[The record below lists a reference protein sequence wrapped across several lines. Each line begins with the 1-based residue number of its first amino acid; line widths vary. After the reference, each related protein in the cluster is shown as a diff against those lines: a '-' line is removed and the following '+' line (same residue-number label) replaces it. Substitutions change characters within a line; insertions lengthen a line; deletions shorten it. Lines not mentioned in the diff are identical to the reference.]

1 VFSRSNFNT
10 RKNCAPNRKNFCN
23 CDLEKKMTRIGVDTG
38 GTFTDFVRLDAQGLT
53 VHKLRS
59 TPDDPAR
66 AILAGIA
73 DLRET
78 DLAFEVI
85 HGSTVATNA
94 LLERKGAR
102 VALVTTK
109 GFEDV
114 LAIGRQTR
122 SELYNFLVPGKLP
135 MIEAGLTFGVTERLD
150 CHGNVLEPL
159 QIQELE
165 ELTETLHRAKVDC
178 VAVCLLHSY
187 ANPLHEQKIAS
198 HLQEAG
204 FAVSASHSVLPEYRE
219 YERWSTTVVNAYVTP
234 IMSRYLSALEQGLDT
249 TRLHIMQ
256 SNGGSIS
263 AATARSS
270 AVRTILSGP
279 AAGAIGA
286 HSVACASGFDQIILF
301 DMGGT
306 STDVSLIDGQLSA
319 TNESTVGDFP
329 VRLPMLDI
337 HSVGA
342 GGGSIAYIDTGGSLR
357 VGPQSAGADPGP
369 ICYGKGTQFTVT
381 DANLLLGRLDPKYFL
396 GGRLR
401 LNIERA
407 SEHAS
412 IFADKLGITPTRLA
426 EGIVQ
431 IANANME
438 RAIRAVSVQ
447 RGYDPREFALLAFG
461 GAGGMHACEI
471 ADALEIGTV
480 IIPEHG
486 GVLSALGMLLADVRK
501 DYSQTILKLSTAIS
515 FSDLQQHLA
524 PLVRQAQ
531 VDLAG
536 EGFEA
541 QNIVIECSLDMRY
554 QGQSYEINVPLTP
567 EFNDEFNNRH
577 LRLYW
582 YSNPSRV
589 TEIVNVR
596 VNAAGITQK
605 PVFPSSPVVGKPLLQ
620 PVSKR
625 QTWFEG
631 RWCETAIFHRSTLL
645 PGMEG
650 QGPAIVASGE
660 STAVIPPHY
669 RFRIDGAGALIATR
683 SGAQDQDRL
692 KDLSS
697 PKHRDSHKDA
707 VNPIEFEIFKNIF
720 ISIAEEMGITLRR
733 TGFSPNIKER
743 LDYSCAIYDEHG
755 QTIAQGD
762 HMPVHLGAMPL
773 SVEAAIRQVNMEPGD
788 MVILNDPFQGGTHLP
803 DITLV
808 QPIFL
813 DEESTPAFYVANRAH
828 HSDVGGVSPGSMPL
842 AQEIFQEGLILP
854 PVKLVRRGEIC
865 HDVMALILANVRT
878 PIEREGDLSAQ
889 IASNRV
895 AETRLLALVTQYGL
909 EYVRRYAQAVQDYAE
924 RILRHTISAIP
935 DGEYSFEDVMDDDGF
950 SRQNIGI
957 RAAVRI
963 AGDQAEVDFTSTDL
977 QTSGGVNA
985 NFAITLSATL
995 YCFRCLIQEDVPYN
1009 AGISRAIRVIA
1020 PPGTIVNAL
1029 HPAAVAGGNV
1039 ETSQRITDVVL
1050 GALAKALPHIIP
1062 AASQGTMNN
1071 VTLGGKRP
1079 DDDSPFAYYETIGG
1093 GMGGRNGMPGLSG
1106 IHTHMSNTRNTPI
1119 EAIEHY
1125 LPVRIRRYALRQ
1137 DSGGP
1142 GQYPGGE
1149 GILREYEML
1158 TETSIT
1164 LLSERRS
1171 SHPYGA
1177 NGGEP
1182 GACGRNEV
1190 IHADGTVETVSA
1202 KARLELMR
1210 GDRLRI
1216 ETPGGG
1222 GFGPAN
1228 TDKGI

>member
-1 VFSRSNFNT
+1 V
-10 RKNCAPNRKNFCN
+10 
-23 CDLEKKMTRIGVDTG
+23 
-38 GTFTDFVRLDAQGLT
+38 
-53 VHKLRS
+53 RS

-73 DLRET
+73 GIKDLRET
-78 DLAFEVI
+78 DPVFEVI

-102 VALVTTK
+102 VALVSTK
-109 GFEDV
+109 GFEDI
-114 LAIGRQTR
+114 LTIGRQTR

-135 MIEAGLTFGVTERLD
+135 MIEPGLTFGVTERLD
-150 CHGNVLEPL
+150 CHGNVLQPL

-165 ELTETLHRAKVDC
+165 DLTETLRQASVDC

-187 ANPLHEQKIAS
+187 ASPLHEQKIAS
-198 HLQEAG
+198 HLQQAG
-204 FAVSASHSVLPEYRE
+204 FAVSTSHSVLPEYRE

-234 IMSRYLSALEQGLDT
+234 IMSRYLSALERGLDA

-263 AATARSS
+263 ASTACGS

-286 HSVACASGFDQIILF
+286 HAVASASGFDRIILF

-306 STDVSLIDGQLSA
+306 STDVSLIDGQLS
-319 TNESTVGDFP
+319 TTKESTVGDFP

-342 GGGSIAYIDTGGSLR
+342 GGGSIAYVDSGGSLR

-369 ICYGKGTQFTVT
+369 VCYGKGDQLTVT
-381 DANLLLGRLDPKYFL
+381 DANLLLGRLDPRYFL
-396 GGRLR
+396 GGRLQLDVER
-401 LNIERA
+401 TSERA
-407 SEHAS
+407 R

-447 RGYDPREFALLAFG
+447 RGNDPREFALLAFG

-501 DYSQTILKLSTAIS
+501 DYSQTILKLSNSIT
-515 FSDLQQHLA
+515 FSDLQQHLS
-524 PLVRQAQ
+524 PLVQQARI
-531 VDLAG
+531 DLAD

-541 QNIVIECSLDMRY
+541 RNIVVECSLDMRY

-567 EFNDEFNNRH
+567 EFNEEFNKRH
-577 LRLYW
+577 LRLYS
-582 YSNPSRV
+582 YSNSSRV
-589 TEIVNVR
+589 TEVVNVQ

-605 PVFPSSPVVGKPLLQ
+605 PVFPSSPVVTKPLPQ

-625 QTWFEG
+625 KTLFEG
-631 RWCETAIFHRSTLL
+631 QWHETAIFHRSTLL

-650 QGPAIVASGE
+650 EGPAIIASGE
-660 STAVIPPHY
+660 STTVIPPHY
-669 RFRIDGAGALIATR
+669 HLRIDSVGTLVATR
-683 SGAQDQDRL
+683 VRTQDQNQL
-692 KDLSS
+692 KVITAT
-697 PKHRDSHKDA
+697 KDSDSYPET
-707 VNPIEFEIFKNIF
+707 VDPIEFEIFKNIF

-743 LDYSCAIYDEHG
+743 LDYSCAIYDERG

-773 SVEAAIRQVNMEPGD
+773 SVEAAIRQVTMEPGD

-813 DEESTPAFYVANRAH
+813 DGGSTPAFYVANRAH
-828 HSDVGGVSPGSMPL
+828 HSDVGGISPGSMPL
-842 AQEIFQEGLILP
+842 AQEVFQEGLIIP
-854 PVKLVRRGEIC
+854 PIKLVRRGEIC
-865 HDVMALILANVRT
+865 QDVMALILANVRT

-895 AETRLLALVTQYGL
+895 AEIRLGALVTQYGL
-909 EYVRRYAQAVQDYAE
+909 EHVRRHARAVQDYAE
-924 RILRHTISAIP
+924 RILHHTISAIP
-935 DGEYSFEDVMDDDGF
+935 DGEYSFEDVIDDDGF
-950 SRQNIGI
+950 GRKNISI
-957 RAAVRI
+957 RATVRI
-963 AGDQAEVDFTSTDL
+963 AGDQAEVDFTGTDL
-977 QTSGGVNA
+977 QTTGGVNA

-995 YCFRCLIQEDVPYN
+995 YCFRCLVQEDVPYN

-1020 PPGTIVNAL
+1020 PHGTIVNAI

-1050 GALAKALPHIIP
+1050 GALSKALPHIIP

-1071 VTLGGKRP
+1071 VTLGGRRP
-1079 DDDSPFAYYETIGG
+1079 DDGSPFAYYETIGG

-1106 IHTHMSNTRNTPI
+1106 VHTHMSNTRNTPI

-1125 LPVRIRRYALRQ
+1125 LPIRIGRYALRQ
-1137 DSGGP
+1137 DSSGP

-1158 TETSIT
+1158 TETSVT
-1164 LLSERRS
+1164 LLSERRA

-1177 NGGEP
+1177 NGGGP

-1190 IHADGTVETVSA
+1190 VHTDGAVETISA
-1202 KARLELMR
+1202 KARLELMP
-1210 GDRLRI
+1210 GERLRI

-1222 GFGPAN
+1222 GYGPAK
-1228 TDKGI
+1228 TEKGIR

>member
-1 VFSRSNFNT
+1 MAS
-10 RKNCAPNRKNFCN
+10 
-23 CDLEKKMTRIGVDTG
+23 
-38 GTFTDFVRLDAQGLT
+38 
-53 VHKLRS
+53 
-59 TPDDPAR
+59 DPV
-66 AILAGIA
+66 
-73 DLRET
+73 
-78 DLAFEVI
+78 FEVI

-114 LAIGRQTR
+114 LAIARQTR
-122 SELYNFLVPGKLP
+122 SELYNFQVRRRLP
-135 MIEAGLTFGVTERLD
+135 MIEAGLTFGLAERLD
-150 CHGNVLEPL
+150 CHGNALEAL
-159 QIQELE
+159 QIQEIK
-165 ELTETLHRAKVDC
+165 ELSEKLRQAKVDC

-187 ANPLHEQKIAS
+187 ANPLHEENIAR
-198 HLQEAG
+198 HLEQAG
-204 FAVSASHSVLPEYRE
+204 FAVSSSSSVLPEYRE

-234 IMSRYLSALEQGLDT
+234 IMSRYLAGLEQGLGS
-249 TRLHIMQ
+249 TRLNIMQ

-263 AATARSS
+263 AATARNS

-286 HSVACASGFDQIILF
+286 HAAARASGFDRAILF

-306 STDVSLIDGQLSA
+306 STDVSLVDGQLST

-342 GGGSIAYIDTGGSLR
+342 GGGSIVYIDSGGSLR
-357 VGPQSAGADPGP
+357 VGPHSAGADPGP
-369 ICYGKGTQFTVT
+369 VCYGKGDKLTVT

-396 GGRLR
+396 AGRMQLD
-401 LNIERA
+401 IERT
-407 SEHAS
+407 SERAVVFS
-412 IFADKLGITPTRLA
+412 DKLQITPTRLA
-426 EGIVQ
+426 EGIVR

-447 RGYDPREFALLAFG
+447 RGYDPRDFALLAFG
-461 GAGGMHACEI
+461 GAGGLHACEI

-480 IIPEHG
+480 IVPEHG
-486 GVLSALGMLLADVRK
+486 GVLSALGMLLADVRR
-501 DYSQTILKLSTAIS
+501 DYSQTILKLSNAIS
-515 FSDLQQHLA
+515 FTDLQRHLA
-524 PLVRQAQ
+524 PLVQQAQ
-531 VDLAG
+531 TNLAG
-536 EGFEA
+536 EGFDA
-541 QNIVIECSLDMRY
+541 QSIVIEGSLDMRY
-554 QGQSYEINVPLTP
+554 QGQSYEINVPFTP
-567 EFNDEFNNRH
+567 AFNEEFNSRH
-577 LRLYW
+577 QQLYG
-582 YSNPSRV
+582 YSNPSRI
-589 TEIVNVR
+589 TEVVNVR

-605 PVFPSSPVVGKPLLQ
+605 PAFPSSPDVAQPL
-620 PVSKR
+620 PPPTSKR
-625 QTWFEG
+625 STWFEG
-631 RWCETAIFHRSTLL
+631 RWFETAIYHRETLL

-650 QGPAIVASGE
+650 AGPAIIASGE
-660 STAVIPPHY
+660 STAVITPRY
-669 RFRIDGAGALIATR
+669 RFRIDGAGSLIATR
-683 SGAQDQDRL
+683 IESHDQNR
-692 KDLSS
+692 
-697 PKHRDSHKDA
+697 HKDFSPIKSSELPHKT
-707 VNPIEFEIFKNIF
+707 VDPIEFEIFKNIF
-720 ISIAEEMGITLRR
+720 VSIAEEMGITLCR
-733 TGFSPNIKER
+733 TAFSPNIKER

-773 SVEAAIRQVNMEPGD
+773 SVEAAIRHVNMQPGD

-813 DEESTPAFYVANRAH
+813 DGASPPVFYVANRAH
-828 HSDVGGVSPGSMPL
+828 HSDVGGISPGSMPL

-854 PVKLVRRGEIC
+854 PIKLLRGGEISQ
-865 HDVMALILANVRT
+865 DVLALILANVRT
-878 PIEREGDLSAQ
+878 PVEREGDLSAQ

-895 AETRLLALVTQYGL
+895 AETRLRALVKRYGL
-909 EYVRRYAQAVQDYAE
+909 EYVRKHARATQDYAE
-924 RILRHTISAIP
+924 RILRHTLTNIP

-950 SRQNIGI
+950 SRQRIGI

-963 AGDQAEVDFTSTDL
+963 AGDGAEVDFTGTDM

-995 YCFRCLIQEDVPYN
+995 YCFRCLIKEDVLYN
-1009 AGISRAIRVIA
+1009 SGISRAIRVIA
-1020 PPGTIVNAL
+1020 PQGTIVNAM

-1050 GALAKALPHIIP
+1050 GALAKALPGTIP

-1079 DDDSPFAYYETIGG
+1079 GDGSPFAYYETIGG
-1093 GMGGRNGMPGLSG
+1093 GMGGRNGSPGLSG
-1106 IHTHMSNTRNTPI
+1106 VHTHMSNTRNTPI

-1137 DSGGP
+1137 ESGGA
-1142 GQYPGGE
+1142 GEYPGGE

-1164 LLSERRS
+1164 LLSERRT
-1171 SHPYGA
+1171 SHPYGVQ
-1177 NGGEP
+1177 GGES
-1182 GACGRNEV
+1182 GACGRNTV
-1190 IHADGTVETVSA
+1190 VRADGSVETVPA
-1202 KARLELMR
+1202 KVRLELTS
-1210 GDRLRI
+1210 GDRLCI

-1228 TDKGI
+1228 VDKSIT

>member
-1 VFSRSNFNT
+1 
-10 RKNCAPNRKNFCN
+10 
-23 CDLEKKMTRIGVDTG
+23 MIRIGVDTG
-38 GTFTDFVRLDAQGLT
+38 GTFTDLVRLDTRGLT
-53 VHKLRS
+53 VHKVRS
-59 TPDDPAR
+59 TPDNPAR
-66 AILAGIA
+66 AILAGIQ

-78 DLAFEVI
+78 DAISEII

-102 VALVTTK
+102 VASVTTK

-114 LAIGRQTR
+114 LKIGRQTR

-135 MIEAGLTFGVTERLD
+135 LIEPGLTFGVTERLD

-159 QIQELE
+159 QIPELDD
-165 ELTETLHRAKVDC
+165 LTETLREASVDC

-187 ANPLHEQKIAS
+187 ANPLHEQKVAS
-198 HLQEAG
+198 HLQQAG
-204 FAVSASHSVLPEYRE
+204 FTVSTSHAVLPEYRE

-234 IMSRYLSALEQGLDT
+234 IMSRYLSALKQGLDG

-256 SNGGSIS
+256 SNGGAIS
-263 AATARSS
+263 AAIASNS

-286 HSVACASGFDQIILF
+286 HTVARASGFDRVILF

-306 STDVSLIDGQLSA
+306 STDVSLIDGQLST

-342 GGGSIAYIDTGGSLR
+342 GGGSIAYRDSGGSLR
-357 VGPQSAGADPGP
+357 VGPQSAGAEPGP
-369 ICYGKGTQFTVT
+369 VCYGKGEQLTVT

-401 LNIERA
+401 LDVERT
-407 SEHAS
+407 SKHAE

-426 EGIVQ
+426 EGIIQ

-447 RGYDPREFALLAFG
+447 RGYDPRDFALLAFG

-471 ADALEIGTV
+471 ADALEIRTV
-480 IIPEHG
+480 ILPKHG

-501 DYSQTILKLSTAIS
+501 DYSQTILKLSNTVS
-515 FSDLQQHLA
+515 FSNLQQHLA
-524 PLVRQAQ
+524 PLVDKAQ
-531 VDLAG
+531 IDLAR
-536 EGFEA
+536 EGFET

-554 QGQSYEINVPLTP
+554 QGQSYEINVPLTAG
-567 EFNDEFNNRH
+567 FNEEFNNRH
-577 LRLYW
+577 LRLYG
-582 YSNPSRV
+582 YSNPSRI
-589 TEIVNVR
+589 TEVVNVR

-605 PVFPSSPVVGKPLLQ
+605 PVFPSSTAVSMHLPQ
-620 PVSKR
+620 PASNRK
-625 QTWFEG
+625 TWFEG
-631 RWCETAIFHRSTLL
+631 QWHETAIYHRESLL

-650 QGPAIVASGE
+650 EGPAIIVSGE
-660 STAVIPPHY
+660 STTVIPPHY
-669 RFRIDGAGALIATR
+669 HLRIDSVGALVATR
-683 SGAQDQDRL
+683 ARARGHNPLNGITATKDSGYSDETVD
-692 KDLSS
+692 
-697 PKHRDSHKDA
+697 
-707 VNPIEFEIFKNIF
+707 PIEFEIFKSIF

-773 SVEAAIRQVNMEPGD
+773 SVEAAIRRVPMEPGD

-813 DEESTPAFYVANRAH
+813 DEGSTPAFYVANRAH

-854 PVKLVRRGEIC
+854 PIKLVCRGEIC
-865 HDVMALILANVRT
+865 SDVMALILANVRT

-895 AETRLLALVTQYGL
+895 AETRLRHLVTQHGL
-909 EYVRRYAQAVQDYAE
+909 GQVRKHARAVQDYAE

-935 DGEYSFEDVMDDDGF
+935 DGDYSFEDAMDDDGF

-957 RAAVRI
+957 HATVRI
-963 AGDQAEVDFTSTDL
+963 AGDQAEVDFTGTDL
-977 QTSGGVNA
+977 QTTGGVNA

-995 YCFRCLIQEDVPYN
+995 YCFRCLIKEDVPYN
-1009 AGISRAIRVIA
+1009 AGISRAIHVTA
-1020 PPGTIVNAL
+1020 PQGTIVNAV

-1079 DDDSPFAYYETIGG
+1079 DDGSPFAYYETIGG
-1093 GMGGRNGMPGLSG
+1093 GMGGRNGMRGLDG
-1106 IHTHMSNTRNTPI
+1106 VHTHMSNTRNTPI

-1125 LPVRIRRYALRQ
+1125 LPIRIRRYALRK

-1142 GQYPGGE
+1142 GRYPGGE

-1164 LLSERRS
+1164 LLSERRA

-1190 IHADGTVETVSA
+1190 IHADGTVEKISA
-1202 KARLELMR
+1202 KARLELVP
-1210 GDRLRI
+1210 GDRLRV

-1222 GFGPAN
+1222 GFGRAN
-1228 TDKGI
+1228 TDKGIE